1 MLKSGLFIIMDMDR
15 SLCKTLLE
23 FRIRGAVNR
32 TALSW
37 RYDMIHK
44 SSTHRDIELPA
55 TRAPGRFKEHSAEGA
70 ESAVQIDTEAL
81 KEKADLSD
89 SVTLASATKD
99 TGAENKVIYGNPRQA
114 EVSSGS
120 LSLSDSVN
128 GSSITD
134 GSGFDTGNGIT
145 IDPFEPN
152 NNIRKTVYTPPP
164 GEKEWTVLVYMAGDN
179 DLEPYLVNNLIA
191 LEKVGSN
198 DGVNVVVELDRGEKP
213 RSPVTKWKGSRRL
226 LIQKSD
232 DNARVASP
240 VVQELGPVNM
250 ADPGH
255 LSDFIQWGM
264 KNYPARH
271 YMVIINDHGYGFM
284 GAADDKGN
292 KDTMNLKEMHQ
303 GFDSALKGIQNT
315 VTEGVKDAAQA
326 TGRKIDVIGFD
337 ACLMSMVEV
346 GYELKD
352 HADLMVA
359 SQEVIGSGG
368 WPYGAFA
375 EGASK
380 LDKGPGAPYNMPPRD
395 IMAEISKYA
404 FPSNLAM
411 STFLEKAQKIIDKK
425 GELSPE
431 TFAHGIITQCE
442 KHIDTTPTMAAFR
455 LGDHI
460 ARLADSLK
468 ELGVAMKDSEY
479 KDELLEIIRQTQHY
493 NMNAPEQNPYGDFR
507 DISDF
512 CQKIIDS
519 PDISDKKLKSVS
531 KAVKKALDEAVVDR
545 TESKL
550 LPEKYKDSHGISVYL
565 PDSSGGTDFG
575 YKETSFDKATGWL
588 DNVRQV
594 AVNDPEEKWEPL
606 YKPPKLA
613 NNRKKETGTA

>member
-1 MLKSGLFIIMDMDR
+1 
-15 SLCKTLLE
+15 
-23 FRIRGAVNR
+23 
-32 TALSW
+32 
-37 RYDMIHK
+37 MIYK
-44 SSTHRDIELPA
+44 SSTHRDIESLTA
-55 TRAPGRFKEHSAEGA
+55 RAPGRVKKHSAGG
-70 ESAVQIDTEAL
+70 SDLIVQTKTEEP
-81 KEKADLSD
+81 KEKSDVSD
-89 SVTLASATKD
+89 SVALTSAARD
-99 TGAENKVIYGNPRQA
+99 TSSKNKAIYNKSQGAGA
-114 EVSSGS
+114 SSGN
-120 LSLSDSVN
+120 LSQSDTVSEA
-128 GSSITD
+128 SIID
-134 GSGFDTGNGIT
+134 ESGFNTGNGVT

-152 NNIRKTVYTPPP
+152 NNIRKTVYTPPE

-213 RSPVTKWKGSRRL
+213 KSPVTKWKGSRRL

-250 ADPGH
+250 ADPEH

-292 KDTMNLKEMHQ
+292 KDTMNLREIQQ
-303 GFDSALKGIQNT
+303 GFESASKGIQKT
-315 VTEGVKDAAQA
+315 VTEGIKDAAQA
-326 TGRKIDVIGFD
+326 TGKKIDVIGFD

-352 HADLMVA
+352 YAGLMVA

-375 EGASK
+375 EGARK
-380 LDKGPGAPYNMPPRD
+380 LDKGPGASYNVPPRD
-395 IMAEISKYA
+395 IVAEVSKYA

-411 STFLEKAQKIIDKK
+411 STFLDTAQKIIDKK

-431 TFAHGIITQCE
+431 AFAKGIITQCE

-455 LGDHI
+455 LGDYI

-468 ELGVAMKDSEY
+468 ELGNALSGSQFKN
-479 KDELLEIIRQTQHY
+479 ELLEIIKQTQHY

-512 CQKIIDS
+512 CQRIIDS
-519 PDISDKKLKSVS
+519 PAIDDENLKSVS
-531 KAVKKALDEAVVDR
+531 KATQKALNEVMIDR
-545 TESKL
+545 TESRL
-550 LPEKYKDSHGISVYL
+550 LPPKYKDSHGISVYL

-575 YKETSFDKATGWL
+575 YKETRFDKDTGWL
-588 DNVRQV
+588 DNIRQV
-594 AVNDPEEKWEPL
+594 AVDDPEEKWEPL

-613 NNRKKETGTA
+613 NSRKKDTETA